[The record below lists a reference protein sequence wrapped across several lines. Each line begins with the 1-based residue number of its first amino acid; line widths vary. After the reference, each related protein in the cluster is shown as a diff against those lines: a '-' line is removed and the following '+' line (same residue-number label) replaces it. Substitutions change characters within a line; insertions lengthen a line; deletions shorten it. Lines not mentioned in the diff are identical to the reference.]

1 MKKVFIVLLIVAI
14 GAGVY
19 FYFSRKPKA
28 STSNSKELI
37 VGEWRVDSLQVPND
51 DTIFDFE
58 KIGLSSKAIF
68 KFDTTGLVVRQQF
81 DSTIADTSFYRFV
94 ENNQMVWS
102 HMPKDSLTKPMH
114 IVNLSAGKL
123 TLQCYDN
130 SRAVLTKVE

>member
-1 MKKVFIVLLIVAI
+1 MKKVFIVLLIAAI

-19 FYFSRKPKA
+19 FYFSRKPKT

-37 VGEWRVDSLQVPND
+37 VGNWRVDSIQVPHD

-94 ENNQMVWS
+94 ANDQIVWT
-102 HMPKDSLTKPMH
+102 HMPKDSVTKPMR
-114 IVNLSAGKL
+114 IVKLNAGKL
-123 TLQCYDN
+123 TLQSNDN
-130 SRAVLTKVE
+130 GRAVLTKID